1 MNIISAYEKY
11 ELNKTLSDLL
21 NRILQYQK
29 IHSITNQCVL
39 NSICYYDIACELI
52 IDKDWIG
59 FQVCNGF
66 LQILNKIIVH
76 AWVKNTIT
84 NEIIECSNEYASVVN
99 RVYYESLSELL
110 QNNKNMH
117 TEVKTYLITNLL
129 EIKKIQ
135 YTLLDNMCASNPY
148 YRDLQEYVLRPSAY
162 L

>member
-29 IHSITNQCVL
+29 NHSITNQCVL

-84 NEIIECSNEYASVVN
+84 NEIIECSNEYASVGN
-99 RVYYESLSELL
+99 RVYY
-110 QNNKNMH
+110 
-117 TEVKTYLITNLL
+117 
-129 EIKKIQ
+129 
-135 YTLLDNMCASNPY
+135 D
-148 YRDLQEYVLRPSAY
+148 
-162 L
+162 

>member
-11 ELNKTLSDLL
+11 ELNETLSDLL

-29 IHSITNQCVL
+29 NHSITNQCVL

-66 LQILNKIIVH
+66 LQIKNKIIVH

-99 RVYYESLSELL
+99 RVFYESLSELL
-110 QNNKNMH
+110 QKNKNNNCY
-117 TEVKTYLITNLL
+117 K
-129 EIKKIQ
+129 
-135 YTLLDNMCASNPY
+135 
-148 YRDLQEYVLRPSAY
+148 
-162 L
+162 